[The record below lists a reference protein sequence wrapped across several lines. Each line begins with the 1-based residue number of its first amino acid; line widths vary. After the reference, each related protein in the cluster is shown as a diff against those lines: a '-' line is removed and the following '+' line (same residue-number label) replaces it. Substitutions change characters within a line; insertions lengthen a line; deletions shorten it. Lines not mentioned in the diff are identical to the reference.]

1 MQADSRPRARE
12 AVNDAN
18 RCARGF
24 RQVIS
29 ERAIGRS
36 CAQYLQRK
44 RRNSQR
50 HTSQGIPARAGSANR
65 SAGRAREKVARQ
77 RAERCARNAR
87 IRSSRPACARHP
99 RARAAVRI
107 IYQSQKSRA
116 VARDA
121 SYNID
126 DVRER
131 QPRAATVCR
140 HGSPL
145 KALTRLSKQPWPHES
160 RGRFARVECA
170 SLIAPWPA
178 FRQTLGPQRAPYFTH
193 ALEAPMAG

>member
-1 MQADSRPRARE
+1 MTSARRLARGRARARVSELYILYTVSRARAIARRMQADSRPRARE

-107 IYQSQKSRA
+107 IYQSQSSRA

-121 SYNID
+121 SCNID
-126 DVRER
+126 NARER
-131 QPRAATVCR
+131 LPRAA
-140 HGSPL
+140 
-145 KALTRLSKQPWPHES
+145 ALH
-160 RGRFARVECA
+160 
-170 SLIAPWPA
+170 
-178 FRQTLGPQRAPYFTH
+178 
-193 ALEAPMAG
+193 

>member
-1 MQADSRPRARE
+1 MTSARRLARGRARARVSELYILYTVSRARARAIARRMQADSRPRARE

-65 SAGRAREKVARQ
+65 SAGRAREKVAR
-77 RAERCARNAR
+77 ASVPNG
-87 IRSSRPACARHP
+87 
-99 RARAAVRI
+99 ARAMRASEVR
-107 IYQSQKSRA
+107 A
-116 VARDA
+116 
-121 SYNID
+121 
-126 DVRER
+126 
-131 QPRAATVCR
+131 
-140 HGSPL
+140 
-145 KALTRLSKQPWPHES
+145 PHAPGT
-160 RGRFARVECA
+160 RGRAQRFASFINRR
-170 SLIAPWPA
+170 S
-178 FRQTLGPQRAPYFTH
+178 H
-193 ALEAPMAG
+193 AR